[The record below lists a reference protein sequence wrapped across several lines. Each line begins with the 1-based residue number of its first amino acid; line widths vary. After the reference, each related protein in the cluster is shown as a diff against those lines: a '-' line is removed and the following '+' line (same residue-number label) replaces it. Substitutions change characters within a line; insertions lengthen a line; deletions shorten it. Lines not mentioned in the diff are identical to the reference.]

1 MKNIKRLAMYA
12 LATGFLVATA
22 TAQTTATDTTN
33 TAGSNMNNTRT
44 DDGRGFDY
52 GWLGLLGLA
61 GLLGLRRPAV
71 RDDLRTGTTRT

>member
-1 MKNIKRLAMYA
+1 MKTLKHVAMYA
-12 LATGFLVATA
+12 FASVLLVATA
-22 TAQTTATDTTN
+22 TAQTATTDTTN
-33 TAGSNMNNTRT
+33 TGSNMNNTRT

>member
-1 MKNIKRLAMYA
+1 MHA
-12 LATGFLVATA
+12 LAAGLLVATA
-22 TAQTTATDTTN
+22 TAQTTATDT
-33 TAGSNMNNTRT
+33 AGSNMNNTRV
-44 DDGRGFDY
+44 DDRRGFDY